1 MFIKPFTPALL
12 IIAALSLGSCSL
24 NTNSNSANSTVED
37 PTSIQPAETAASPQD
52 AGEVLIGSDGQSQIT
67 LLNGWTEDRKLHE
80 SAEIQA
86 SKRGS
91 EEYIIVLSE
100 SKADFQNLTLEQH
113 SEITRGLLVE
123 SLTEPEITGPTDVT
137 DVGGNPAIQYEIQGT
152 IEEINVAYLHTTVET
167 PTRYHQILTW
177 TLPSSFE
184 RNQPELQQVI
194 QSFREVPSEVPSPAE
209 PESQTES
216 PAPSPPQ

>member
-1 MFIKPFTPALL
+1 MFIKTFTPVLL
-12 IIAALSLGSCSL
+12 LAALALGSCSPNT
-24 NTNSNSANSTVED
+24 NTNSANPSGDAALTQ
-37 PTSIQPAETAASPQD
+37 PTETASPQD
-52 AGEVLIGSDGQSQIT
+52 AGNVLVGSDGQSQIT
-67 LLNGWTEDRKLHE
+67 LLNGWVEDRELHE

-100 SKADFQNLTLEQH
+100 NKADFQNLSIEQH

-137 DVGGNPAIQYEIQGT
+137 TVGSNPAVQYEIQGT
-152 IEEINVAYLHTTVET
+152 IEGINVAYLHTTVET
-167 PTRYHQILTW
+167 PTKYHQILAW

-184 RNQPELQQVI
+184 RNEPELQQVI
-194 QSFREVPSEVPSPAE
+194 QSFREVQSPAAT
-209 PESQTES
+209 ESPAES
-216 PAPSPPQ
+216 PAPSPAQ